1 MSIAAPFIARP
12 VATTLLAVA
21 VLLAGVLGY
30 LRLPVSSLP
39 QVDFPTIQVT
49 TRLPGANPQTMAA
62 LVTAPLERQLGQI
75 PSLANMTSA
84 SSFGFSRITLRFDL
98 DRDIDGAA
106 QDVQAAINAANSTL
120 PRDLPYPPT
129 FSKVNPANTPVLTVA
144 LTSDTVP
151 VRDVSDLADTLVAQ
165 RLAEVV
171 GVGRVT
177 VGGGVKPA
185 VRVQADVSRL
195 AAYGLT
201 LASLRTAVAG
211 ASVSTPKGS
220 IDGARQSFTISANDQ
235 IETASAYADV
245 IVASSN
251 GAPVRLRDV
260 AQVTDGLEDES
271 VAASY
276 QGRPAIVIDV
286 QRQPGANTVETVEA
300 LRKALPE
307 IQRAMPAGVQVSV
320 VDDRTDTIKASIHEV
335 EFTLALSVGL
345 VILVVLLFLRT
356 LRATFIAGVALP
368 LSLIATFAVMHAFGF
383 SLDNL
388 SLMAL
393 VVGAGFV
400 VDDAIV
406 MIENIQRHIEEG
418 EPPLK
423 AAYEGAREIGFTI
436 VSLTASLVA
445 VFIPLLFMGG
455 LIGRVFREFAATL
468 TIAVVVS
475 MVISLTLTPMMCGRL
490 LRAPKHGEGS
500 AAGRAAERATNSVIA
515 GYRRSLLFVLR
526 HQFATIVITLATLV
540 ATGWL
545 YVAMPKGFLPDQD
558 SGLVTATFEAAQDVS
573 FAELK
578 RRDAE
583 LVAAVRED
591 PAVKSVVSVLGVSE
605 QTPTSNAGRLT
616 IVLKPHAER
625 DASAAEV
632 IDRLSRKVWSIPGVS
647 VVFQATQDLQI
658 STRASRARYQYTLT
672 DADAK
677 ELSRNAGK
685 LVAELAKSPS
695 LLNVGSD
702 SRPNG
707 LQARVEIDR
716 VAAGRLGVTAQ
727 AISDALYDAFGQ
739 RQISTIYGQS
749 NQYRVVLEAGPGQS
763 RGVDAIGRLYVTPTA
778 ATSDT
783 TSTSSTSAT
792 TATATPVPLSAV
804 ARVVVEPVGLVVNNE
819 EQFPA
824 TTISF
829 DLAEGASLS
838 DALTA
843 IEQAEAAIE
852 LPQTTVG
859 RFAGDAAEFA
869 DSLKGQPWL
878 VLAAVI
884 AIYIVLGVLYESFI
898 HPLTILSTLPSAG
911 VGALLALWLFGLD
924 LSIVAL
930 IGVILLMGIVK
941 KNAIMMIDFAI
952 DAERERG
959 LAPEASIVEAAALR
973 FRPIMMTTLAALLGA
988 LPLALASGPGA
999 ELRVPLGVTIIGGL
1013 LLSQLLTLYTTPVV
1027 YLAMERVRARFAR
1040 TPAAAAEPAE

>member
-1 MSIAAPFIARP
+1 MNIAAPFIARP
-12 VATTLLAVA
+12 VATTLLAIA
-21 VLLAGVLGY
+21 VLLGGALGY

-49 TRLPGANPQTMAA
+49 TRLPGANPQTMAS

-75 PSLANMTSA
+75 PSLAAMTSA

-144 LTSDTVP
+144 LTSDTIP
-151 VRDVSDLADTLVAQ
+151 IRDVSDLSDTLVAQ
-165 RLAEVV
+165 RLAEVI

-201 LASLRTAVAG
+201 LASLRAAISG

-220 IDGARQSFTISANDQ
+220 IDGRRQSFTISANDQ
-235 IETASAYADV
+235 IETAAAYQEV
-245 IVASSN
+245 IVASKD

-260 AQVTDGLEDES
+260 AEVTDGLEDTS
-271 VAASY
+271 VAASF

-286 QRQPGANTVETVEA
+286 QRQPGANTVETVAA

-307 IQRAMPAGVQVSV
+307 IQRAMPAGVAVSV

-335 EFTLALSVGL
+335 EITLALSVGL

-368 LSLIATFAVMHAFGF
+368 LSLIATFAVMQAFGF

-406 MIENIQRHIEEG
+406 MIENVQRHIEEG

-490 LRAPKHGEGS
+490 LRTPKEPGRL
-500 AAGRAAERATNSVIA
+500 GRAAERATDAVIA

-526 HQFATIVITLATLV
+526 HQFATLLITLATLV

-545 YVAMPKGFLPDQD
+545 YVAAPKGFLPDQD
-558 SGLVTATFEAAQDVS
+558 SGLITATFEAAQDVS

-578 RRDAE
+578 LRDAA
-583 LVAAVRED
+583 LTKAIRED
-591 PAVKSVVSVLGVSE
+591 PAVLNVVSVLGVGE
-605 QTPTSNAGRLT
+605 QTPTANAGRFT

-625 DASAAEV
+625 DANAAEV
-632 IDRLSRKVWSIPGVS
+632 IRRLSERTWSVPGVS
-647 VVFQATQDLQI
+647 VAFQATQDLQI
-658 STRASRARYQYTLT
+658 STRASSARYQYTLT
-672 DADAK
+672 DADPK
-677 ELSRNAGK
+677 ELASNAGK
-685 LVAELAKSPS
+685 LAAELSKSPA
-695 LLNVGSD
+695 LINVGSD
-702 SRPNG
+702 ARENG
-707 LQARVEIDR
+707 LQARVTIDR
-716 VAAGRLGVTAQ
+716 VAAGRLGVTASTI
-727 AISDALYDAFGQ
+727 ADALYDAFGQ
-739 RQISTIYGQS
+739 RQISTIYGQA
-749 NQYRVVLEAGPGQS
+749 NQYRVVLEAAPGQA
-763 RGVDAIGRLYVTPTA
+763 RDIAAIGRLYVTPTA

-783 TSTSSTSAT
+783 TT
-792 TATATPVPLSAV
+792 TQAPVPLSAV
-804 ARVVVEPVGLVVNNE
+804 ASVAVEPAALVVNNE

-824 TTISF
+824 TTVSF
-829 DLAEGASLS
+829 DLAAGFSLS

-843 IEQAEAAIE
+843 INEAEDAIS
-852 LPQTTVG
+852 LPPTTVG
-859 RFAGDAAEFA
+859 RLAGDAAEFA
-869 DSLKGQPWL
+869 ESLQNQPWL
-878 VLAAVI
+878 VLAAIV

-898 HPLTILSTLPSAG
+898 HPFTILSTLPSAG
-911 VGALLALWLFGLD
+911 VGALIALKLFGLD

-941 KNAIMMIDFAI
+941 KNAIMMIDFAL

-988 LPLALASGPGA
+988 LPLAIATGPGA

-1027 YLAMERVRARFAR
+1027 YLAMERLRARVSGSKA
-1040 TPAAAAEPAE
+1040 PVAEPAE

>member
-12 VATTLLAVA
+12 VATTLLAIA

-30 LRLPVSSLP
+30 MRLPVSSLP

-49 TRLPGANPQTMAA
+49 TKLPGANPRTMAA

-75 PSLANMTSA
+75 PSLETMTSA

-120 PRDLPYPPT
+120 PRDLPYPPI
-129 FSKVNPANTPVLTVA
+129 FAKVNPANTPVLTVA
-144 LTSDTVP
+144 LTSRTTP
-151 VRDVSDLADTLVAQ
+151 IREVSDLADTMVAQ
-165 RLAEVV
+165 RLAEVA

-185 VRVQADVSRL
+185 VRVKADVNRL
-195 AAYGLT
+195 AAYGMT
-201 LASLRTAVAG
+201 LAALREAVAG
-211 ASVSTPKGS
+211 ASVAAPKGS

-235 IETASAYADV
+235 IETAAAYREV
-245 IVASSN
+245 IVSSNN

-260 AQVTDGLEDES
+260 AEVTDGVENEN
-271 VAASY
+271 VAASF

-300 LRKALPE
+300 LRRALPE
-307 IQRAMPAGVQVSV
+307 IQRSMPEGVRIEV

-335 EFTLALSVGL
+335 EITLALSVGL

-356 LRATFIAGVALP
+356 FRATLIAGVALP
-368 LSLIATFAVMHAFGF
+368 LSLIATFAVMWAFGY

-406 MIENIQRHIEEG
+406 MIENVQRHIEDG
-418 EPPLK
+418 EDPLK

-475 MVISLTLTPMMCGRL
+475 MVISLTLTPMMCSRL
-490 LRAPKHGEGS
+490 LRAPKEGGQS
-500 AAGRAAERATNSVIA
+500 RIGRAAAAASDRFIE
-515 GYRRSLLFVLR
+515 GYRRSLLVVLR
-526 HQFATIVITLATLV
+526 HQTLTLLITLATLL

-545 YVAMPKGFLPDQD
+545 YVIAPKGFLPNQD
-558 SGLVTATFEAAQDVS
+558 SGLISATVEASQDVS
-573 FAELK
+573 FAELR
-578 RRDAE
+578 RRDASV
-583 LVAAVRED
+583 VAAVRED
-591 PAVKSVVSVLGVSE
+591 PAVRSVVSVLGVGE
-605 QTPTSNAGRLT
+605 QTPTSNAGRMT

-625 DASAAEV
+625 DANADQV
-632 IDRLSRKVWSIPGVS
+632 IARLEARVASIPDVS
-647 VVFQATQDLQI
+647 VAFQAAQDLQV

-672 DADAK
+672 DSDPK
-677 ELSRNAGK
+677 ELEANAGK
-685 LVAELAKSPS
+685 LTAALARSPS
-695 LLNVGSD
+695 LRNVGSD
-702 SRPNG
+702 ARPDG
-707 LQARVEIDR
+707 LKARVTVDR
-716 VAAGRLGVTAQ
+716 IAAGRLGVTVQ

-739 RQISTIYGQS
+739 RQISTIYGQA
-749 NQYRVVLEAGPGQS
+749 NQYRVVLEAEPGQS
-763 RGVDAIGRLYVTPTA
+763 RDVSAISRLYVTPTA
-778 ATSDT
+778 ATST
-783 TSTSSTSAT
+783 TTTT
-792 TATATPVPLSAV
+792 TATSTETTRAPVPLSAV
-804 ARVVVEPVGLVVNNE
+804 ASITLQPADLVVNNE

-824 TTISF
+824 VTLSF

-838 DALTA
+838 DAVAA
-843 IEQAEAAIE
+843 IEQAEASIE
-852 LPQTTVG
+852 LPPTTVG

-869 DSLKGQPWL
+869 QSLAGQPWL

-884 AIYIVLGVLYESFI
+884 TIYIVLGVLYESFI
-898 HPLTILSTLPSAG
+898 HPFTILSTLPSAG
-911 VGALLALWLFGLD
+911 VGALIALELFGFD

-959 LAPEASIVEAAALR
+959 MSPDDSIVEAAALR

-988 LPLALASGPGA
+988 LPLALATGPGA
-999 ELRVPLGVTIIGGL
+999 ELRAPLGVTIIGGL

-1027 YLAMERVRARFAR
+1027 YLAMERLRARFSR
-1040 TPAAAAEPAE
+1040 EPAPVAEPAE

>member
-1 MSIAAPFIARP
+1 MSVSSPFIARP

-21 VLLAGVLGY
+21 VLLVGVLGY
-30 LRLPVSSLP
+30 MKLPVSSLP

-49 TRLPGANPQTMAA
+49 TRLPGANPRTMAA

-75 PSLANMTSA
+75 PALETMTSA

-120 PRDLPYPPT
+120 PNDLPYPPV
-129 FSKVNPANTPVLTVA
+129 FAKVNPANTPVLTVA
-144 LTSDTVP
+144 LTSKTMP
-151 VRDVSDLADTLVAQ
+151 IRDVSDLADTLVAQ

-171 GVGRVT
+171 GVGRVS

-185 VRVQADVSRL
+185 VRVQADVRRL

-201 LASLRTAVAG
+201 LSQLRTAIAG
-211 ASVSTPKGS
+211 ASVAGPKGS
-220 IDGARQSFTISANDQ
+220 IDGDVQSFTISANDQ
-235 IETASAYADV
+235 IETAEAYRDV
-245 IVASSN
+245 IVASN
-251 GAPVRLRDV
+251 GGTPVRLRDV
-260 AQVTDGLEDES
+260 AQVIDGVEDEN
-271 VAASY
+271 VAATF

-286 QRQPGANTVETVEA
+286 QRQPGANTVATVEA
-300 LRKALPE
+300 LRRALPE
-307 IQRAMPAGVQVSV
+307 IQRAMPAGVEVSV

-335 EFTLALSVGL
+335 EITLALSVGL

-356 LRATFIAGVALP
+356 FRATLIAGVALP
-368 LSLIATFAVMHAFGF
+368 LSLIATFAVMWGLGY

-406 MIENIQRHIEEG
+406 MIENIQRHIENG
-418 EPPLK
+418 EKPLK

-445 VFIPLLFMGG
+445 VFIPLLFMSG

-490 LRAPKHGEGS
+490 LKAPKEGRGS
-500 AAGRAAERATNSVIA
+500 ALGRAAEAATTRFIA
-515 GYRRSLLFVLR
+515 GYRRSLLIVLR
-526 HQFATIVITLATLV
+526 HQGLTLLVTLATLL

-545 YVAMPKGFLPDQD
+545 YVVAPKGFLPQQD
-558 SGLVTATFEAAQDVS
+558 SGLISATLEASQDVS

-578 RRDAE
+578 RRA
-583 LVAAVRED
+583 AAVTAEIRED
-591 PAVKSVVSVLGVSE
+591 PAVRSVVSVLGVSD
-605 QTPTSNAGRLT
+605 QTPTSNAGRLS

-625 DASAAEV
+625 DASADQV
-632 IDRLSRKVWSIPGVS
+632 IARLSSKMAAIPDVS
-647 VVFQATQDLQI
+647 VVFQAAQDLQI

-672 DADAK
+672 DSDPK
-677 ELSRNAGK
+677 ELARSAQN
-685 LVAELAKSPS
+685 LVERLQASPV
-695 LLNVGSD
+695 LRNVGSD
-702 SRPNG
+702 ARPG
-707 LQARVEIDR
+707 GAQARVTVDR
-716 VAAGRLGVTAQ
+716 IAAGRLGVTVQ
-727 AISDALYDAFGQ
+727 AIADALYDAFGQ

-749 NQYRVVLEAGPGQS
+749 NQYRVVLEAE
-763 RGVDAIGRLYVTPTA
+763 RGEAHDVAAIGRLYVTPTA
-778 ATSDT
+778 STSE
-783 TSTSSTSAT
+783 SGSSSSTST
-792 TATATPVPLSAV
+792 ETARTPVPLSAV
-804 ARVVVEPVGLVVNNE
+804 TTVALESADLVVSNE

-824 TTISF
+824 NTISF

-838 DALTA
+838 DAVAA
-843 IEQAEAAIE
+843 IEQAEAE
-852 LPQTTVG
+852 VGLPPTVVG

-869 DSLKGQPWL
+869 ASLAGQPWL

-898 HPLTILSTLPSAG
+898 HPFTILSTLPSAG
-911 VGALLALWLFGLD
+911 LGALIALELFGLE
-924 LSIVAL
+924 LSIIAL
-930 IGVILLMGIVK
+930 IGIILLMGIVK
-941 KNAIMMIDFAI
+941 KNAIMMIDFAL

-959 LAPEASIVEAAALR
+959 LAPEASIVEAAVLR
-973 FRPIMMTTLAALLGA
+973 FRPIMMTTMAALLGA
-988 LPLALASGPGA
+988 LPLALATGPGA

-1027 YLAMERVRARFAR
+1027 YLAMERLRERFSRRGAP
-1040 TPAAAAEPAE
+1040 TAEPAE

>member
-1 MSIAAPFIARP
+1 MNIAAPFIARP

-75 PSLANMTSA
+75 PSLEVMTSA

-120 PRDLPYPPT
+120 PNDLPYPPT
-129 FSKVNPANTPVLTVA
+129 FAKVNPANTPVLTVA
-144 LTSDTVP
+144 LTSDTMP
-151 VRDVSDLADTLVAQ
+151 IRDVSDLADTLVAQ

-171 GVGRVT
+171 GVGRVS

-185 VRVQADVSRL
+185 VRVQADVRRL

-201 LASLRTAVAG
+201 LQQLRAAITG

-220 IDGARQSFTISANDQ
+220 IDGQKQAFTISANDQ
-235 IETASAYADV
+235 IETAAAYADV
-245 IVASSN
+245 IVTSRD

-260 AQVTDGLEDES
+260 AEVVDGLEDES
-271 VAASY
+271 VAATFDG
-276 QGRPAIVIDV
+276 QPAIVIDV
-286 QRQPGANTVETVEA
+286 QRQPGANTVATVEA
-300 LRKALPE
+300 LRNALPE
-307 IQRAMPAGVQVSV
+307 IQRAMPAGVKVSV

-335 EFTLALSVGL
+335 EITLALSVAL

-356 LRATFIAGVALP
+356 LRATFIAAVALP
-368 LSLIATFAVMHAFGF
+368 LSLIATFAVMQSLGF

-406 MIENIQRHIEEG
+406 MIENVQRHIEEG

-445 VFIPLLFMGG
+445 VFVPLLFMGG

-490 LRAPKHGEGS
+490 LKAPKPESRS
-500 AAGRAAERATNSVIA
+500 ALGDLAERVTTGFSD
-515 GYRRSLLFVLR
+515 GYRRSLHFVLR
-526 HQFATIVITLATLV
+526 HQPLTLLITLATLL

-545 YVAMPKGFLPDQD
+545 YVVAPKGFLPEQD
-558 SGLVTATFEAAQDVS
+558 SGLITATFEAAQDVS

-583 LVAAVRED
+583 VTAAIRQD
-591 PAVKSVVSVLGVSE
+591 PAVKSVVSVLGVTE
-605 QTPTSNAGRLT
+605 QTPTANAGRLT

-625 DASAAEV
+625 EASAAQV
-632 IDRLSRKVWSIPGVS
+632 IERLADRVWSIPGVS
-647 VVFQATQDLQI
+647 LVFQATQELQV

-677 ELSRNAGK
+677 ELAISAGR
-685 LVAELAKSPS
+685 LVAELQRSPA
-695 LLNVGSD
+695 LRNVGSD
-702 SRPNG
+702 ARNDG
-707 LQARVEIDR
+707 LQARVTIDR
-716 VAAGRLGVTAQ
+716 VAAGRLGVTTQGIA
-727 AISDALYDAFGQ
+727 DALYDAFGQ
-739 RQISTIYGQS
+739 RQISTIYGQA
-749 NQYRVVLEAGPGQS
+749 NQYRVVLGASPGLS
-763 RGVDAIGRLYVTPTA
+763 TDVSAIGRLYVTPTA
-778 ATSDT
+778 
-783 TSTSSTSAT
+783 TSTE
-792 TATATPVPLSAV
+792 TAQAGTPAAAPRSPVPLSAV
-804 ARVVVEPVGLVVNNE
+804 ARVAVERAPLVVNNE

-824 TTISF
+824 TTVSF
-829 DLAEGASLS
+829 DLADGASLS
-838 DALTA
+838 DAVAA
-843 IEQAEAAIE
+843 IGEAEAAIDK
-852 LPQTTVG
+852 PASVVG
-859 RFAGDAAEFA
+859 RFAGDAAEFSE
-869 DSLKGQPWL
+869 SLAGQPWL

-911 VGALLALWLFGLD
+911 VGALIALELFGLD

-952 DAERERG
+952 DAERTRG
-959 LAPEASIVEAAALR
+959 LRPEDSIVEAAVLR

-988 LPLALASGPGA
+988 LPLAIATGPGA

-1027 YLAMERVRARFAR
+1027 YLAMERLKARVSGREARAAE
-1040 TPAAAAEPAE
+1040 AAA

>member
-1 MSIAAPFIARP
+1 MNIAAPFIARP
-12 VATTLLAVA
+12 VATTLLAFA

-49 TRLPGANPQTMAA
+49 TRLPGANPQTMAS

-75 PSLANMTSA
+75 PSLDTMTSA

-98 DRDIDGAA
+98 DREVDGAA
-106 QDVQAAINAANSTL
+106 QDVQAAINAAASTL
-120 PRDLPYPPT
+120 PNDLPYPPT
-129 FSKVNPANTPVLTVA
+129 FAKVNPADTPVLTVA
-144 LTSDTVP
+144 LTSETMP
-151 VRDVSDLADTLVAQ
+151 IREVSDLADTLAAQ

-171 GVGRVT
+171 GVGRVS

-185 VRVQADVSRL
+185 VRVQADVRRL

-201 LASLRTAVAG
+201 LEQLRTAVAG
-211 ASVSTPKGS
+211 ASVAGPKGS
-220 IDGARQSFTISANDQ
+220 IDGVRQSFTISADDQ
-235 IETASAYADV
+235 IATAKAYAEV
-245 IVASSN
+245 IVASKD

-260 AQVTDGLEDES
+260 AEVVDGVEDET
-271 VAASY
+271 VAASF

-286 QRQPGANTVETVEA
+286 QRQPGANTVATVEA
-300 LRKALPE
+300 LRRALPE
-307 IQRAMPAGVQVSV
+307 LQRAMPAGVQVSV
-320 VDDRTDTIKASIHEV
+320 VDDRTDAIRASIHEV
-335 EFTLALSVGL
+335 QITLALSVAL
-345 VILVVLLFLRT
+345 VILTVLLFLRT
-356 LRATFIAGVALP
+356 LRATLIAAVALP
-368 LSLIATFAVMHAFGF
+368 LSLIATFAVMWAFGF

-406 MIENIQRHIEEG
+406 MIENVQRHIEDG
-418 EPPLK
+418 EPPVK

-475 MVISLTLTPMMCGRL
+475 MAISLTLTPMMCAKLLKAPTPGGGSRLGRL
-490 LRAPKHGEGS
+490 
-500 AAGRAAERATNSVIA
+500 AERATARLIG
-515 GYRRSLLFVLR
+515 GYRRSLLAVLR
-526 HQFATIVITLATLV
+526 HQTLTLLLTLATLA
-540 ATGWL
+540 ATAWL
-545 YVAMPKGFLPDQD
+545 YVVAPKGFLPDQD
-558 SGLVTATFEAAQDVS
+558 SGLIVATLEAAPDVS
-573 FAELK
+573 FTELK
-578 RRDAE
+578 SRDA
-583 LVAAVRED
+583 AVVRAIRED
-591 PAVKSVVSVLGVSE
+591 PAVRSVISVLGVGE
-605 QTPTSNAGRLT
+605 QTPTPNAGRLT

-625 DASAAEV
+625 EADAEAA
-632 IDRLSRKVWSIPGVS
+632 IARLAERTAAIPGVS
-647 VVFQATQDLQI
+647 LVFQAVQDLQI

-672 DADAK
+672 DADPKA
-677 ELSRNAGK
+677 LGRDASR
-685 LVAELAKSPS
+685 LVDRLRGSPV
-695 LLNVGSD
+695 LRNVGSD
-702 SRPNG
+702 ARPGG

-727 AISDALYDAFGQ
+727 AIADALYDAFGQ
-739 RQISTIYGQS
+739 RQISTIYGQT
-749 NQYRVVLEAGPGQS
+749 NQYRVVLEAAT
-763 RGVDAIGRLYVTPTA
+763 GVAQDASAIGRLYVAPTA
-778 ATSDT
+778 ATSE
-783 TSTSSTSAT
+783 
-792 TATATPVPLSAV
+792 TATGTSQAAEAAQRAPVPLSAV
-804 ARVVVEPVGLVVNNE
+804 ARVTLEAADLLVSNE

-824 TTISF
+824 VTISF

-838 DALTA
+838 DAVA
-843 IEQAEAAIE
+843 VIEAAESAID
-852 LPQTTVG
+852 LAPTVVG
-859 RFAGDAAEFA
+859 RFAGEAAEFA
-869 DSLKGQPWL
+869 ESLKGQPWL

-911 VGALLALWLFGLD
+911 VGALLALELFGLD

-959 LAPEASIVEAAALR
+959 MRPEDSIVEAATLR

-988 LPLALASGPGA
+988 LPLALATGPGA

-1027 YLAMERVRARFAR
+1027 YLAMERLRARLAGGK
-1040 TPAAAAEPAE
+1040 TPAAEPAG